1 MALRKILL
9 KSDPALRKVC
19 RPVTDFGPRTC
30 DLLTD
35 LAQTMASAD
44 GLGLAAPQVGILRRA
59 VVIVDGEEVVELV
72 NPEITEKSEETTGAF
87 EGCLSCPDERAYL
100 QRPVRVVV
108 RAQDRAGAPFE
119 RAFEQM
125 AARAACHEIDHL
137 DGKLFIDLAERV
149 YSDEELDELLERTDA
164 QAPEEK
170 GGEEKDRA

>member
-9 KSDPALRKVC
+9 KDDPALRKVC
-19 RPVTDFGPRTC
+19 RPVTDFGARTR

-35 LAQTMASAD
+35 LAQTMNEAD

-72 NPEITEKSEETTGAF
+72 NPTVIEKSEETVGAF

-100 QRPVRVVV
+100 QRPVHIVVK
-108 RAQDRAGAPFE
+108 AQDRGGNWFE
-119 RAFEQM
+119 RPLDEM

-137 DGKLFIDLAERV
+137 DGILFIDLAKRV
-149 YSDEELDELLERTDA
+149 YSDEELDALLEQTD
-164 QAPEEK
+164 EENI
-170 GGEEKDRA
+170 GDEKN